1 MISVDFY
8 WLFIVLLFVTAFL
21 FASVG
26 HGGGSGYLALM
37 AIFGL
42 APPLMKSSALL
53 INVFVSFI
61 AFYQYYRGDYFKWNL
76 FLPFAIT
83 SVPTSFIGAFISIDA
98 VLYKRILGVLLIFP
112 ILNLL
117 GLFGKENDE
126 KKKLQLSFALIIGA
140 TIGLIS
146 GMIGIGGGIILSP
159 IILMLHWGDMKQTA
173 AVSALFIFVNSISG
187 LIGLLLKGDTIDS
200 VVYEWL
206 IIALMGGLIGAYF
219 GRKKFSN
226 TVLKRILAAVLI
238 IASVK
243 LLTLIK

>member
-1 MISVDFY
+1 M
-8 WLFIVLLFVTAFL
+8 
-21 FASVG
+21 
-26 HGGGSGYLALM
+26 
-37 AIFGL
+37 
-42 APPLMKSSALL
+42 
-53 INVFVSFI
+53 
-61 AFYQYYRGDYFKWNL
+61 R
-76 FLPFAIT
+76 
-83 SVPTSFIGAFISIDA
+83 
-98 VLYKRILGVLLIFP
+98 
-112 ILNLL
+112 
-117 GLFGKENDE
+117 

-243 LLTLIK
+243 LLTL